1 MIGIIIPFYQQTAGL
16 LRRAL
21 QSVLDQRGPSD
32 CRIYVV
38 DDGSPAPAEAEIAAF
53 PESFAQNILVLR
65 QKNAGPAAA
74 RNLALDCL
82 DAHITTVAFLDSDDA
97 WQPDHLA
104 NIRTAFSRGAEF
116 YFSDH
121 RREEDRESRFAQCAF
136 RPDGPRLSTAAN
148 EPIRWCGSQTLFR
161 AVVLRSPVG
170 TSTVAV
176 RRARIGTKRF
186 PAGFRSA
193 GEDSIFWLALLA
205 GDPLVACGEDNEVAY
220 GRGVSIFNHR
230 SWGDTRALKTIL
242 DQMRAH
248 RYLRKH
254 CPLDTSLRSTGAE
267 QCRDLDLAFCTALLA
282 CGRRLQYAAA
292 GPAARYLGTRPLA
305 LMQLPKALFR
315 AVGRQ
320 REQRMP

>member
-1 MIGIIIPFYQQTAGL
+1 MIAIVIPFYQQTAGL

-32 CRIYVV
+32 WRIYVV
-38 DDGSPAPAEAEIAAF
+38 DDGSTAPAEAELAAF
-53 PESFAQNILVLR
+53 PQGFAQNIRVLR

-82 DAHITTVAFLDSDDA
+82 DADITAVAFLDSDDA
-97 WQPDHLA
+97 WQPNHLA
-104 NIRTAFSRGAEF
+104 NVRTAFSGGAEF

-121 RREEDRESRFAQCAF
+121 RREEDHESRFAQCAF
-136 RPDGPRLSTAAN
+136 RPDGPRIPTDAS
-148 EPIRWCGSQTLFR
+148 ESIRWCGSQTLFR

-186 PAGFRSA
+186 PTGFRAA
-193 GEDSIFWLALLA
+193 GEDSIFWLQILA
-205 GDPLVACGEDNEVAY
+205 ADPLVACSEHNEVAY

-254 CPLDTSLRSTGAE
+254 FPLDTSLRATGAG
-267 QCRDLDLAFCTALLA
+267 QCRELDLAFCTALLA

-292 GPAARYLGTRPLA
+292 GPATRYLGTRPLA

-315 AVGRQ
+315 AAGRQ

>member
-1 MIGIIIPFYQQTAGL
+1 MIAIVIPFYQQTAGL

-32 CRIYVV
+32 WRIYVV
-38 DDGSPAPAEAEIAAF
+38 DDSSPAPAEAELADF
-53 PESFAQNILVLR
+53 PESFVKSIRVLR

-82 DAHITTVAFLDSDDA
+82 DADITAVAFLDSDDA

-104 NIRTAFSRGAEF
+104 NIRTAFSHGAEF

-121 RREEDRESRFAQCAF
+121 QREEDGESRFAQCAF
-136 RPDGPRLSTAAN
+136 RPDGPRMTTATN
-148 EPIRWCGSQTLFR
+148 EPIHWCGSQTLFR
-161 AVVLRSPVG
+161 AVVRRSPIG
-170 TSTVAV
+170 TSTVAI
-176 RRARIGTKRF
+176 RRARIGTTRF

-205 GDPLVACGEDNEVAY
+205 ADPPVACSEDNEVAY

-230 SWGDTRALKTIL
+230 SWGDARSLKTIL
-242 DQMRAH
+242 DQMRAQH
-248 RYLRKH
+248 YLRKH
-254 CPLDTSLRSTGAE
+254 FRLDGALRATGAR
-267 QCRDLDLAFCTALLA
+267 QCRELDLAFCTALLA

-292 GPAARYLGTRPLA
+292 GPATRYIGTRPLA
-305 LMQLPKALFR
+305 LMQLPKALSR
-315 AVGRQ
+315 ALGRK
-320 REQRMP
+320 REGRAP

>member
-1 MIGIIIPFYQQTAGL
+1 MIAIVIPFYQQTAGL

-32 CRIYVV
+32 WRIYLV
-38 DDGSPAPAEAEIAAF
+38 DDGSPAPVETEIAAF
-53 PESFAQNILVLR
+53 PQSFAKNIRVLR
-65 QKNAGPAAA
+65 QRNAGPAAA
-74 RNLALDCL
+74 RNLALGCL
-82 DAHITTVAFLDSDDA
+82 DADITTVAFLDSDDA
-97 WQPDHLA
+97 WQPGHLA
-104 NIRTAFSRGAEF
+104 NVRTAFSRGAEF

-121 RREEDRESRFAQCAF
+121 RREEDGESRFVQCAF
-136 RPDGPRLSTAAN
+136 RPDGSRLTTDASAS
-148 EPIRWCGSQTLFR
+148 IRWCGSQTLFR

-170 TSTVAV
+170 TSTVAL

-193 GEDSIFWLALLA
+193 GEDSIFWLQILA
-205 GDPLVACGEDNEVAY
+205 TDPLVACSEDNEVAY

-242 DQMRAH
+242 DQMRAQ

-254 CPLDTSLRSTGAE
+254 FRLDRTLRATGTR
-267 QCRDLDLAFCTALLA
+267 QCRELDLAFCSALLA

-292 GPAARYLGTRPLA
+292 GPATRYLGTRPLA

-315 AVGRQ
+315 ALGRKG
-320 REQRMP
+320 EGTTP